1 MGEKEQGSIG
11 EDEARSPF
19 FGGMPPPAEASAF
32 EGTTGGEGIATKPV
46 LVVDGIATK
55 PVQVAFQRTSGH
67 MGASDLASGDQGT
80 VEDKQ

>member
-11 EDEARSPF
+11 EDERGSIHP
-19 FGGMPPPAEASAF
+19 
-32 EGTTGGEGIATKPV
+32 

-67 MGASDLASGDQGT
+67 MGASDLAIGDQGT
-80 VEDKQ
+80 VEDKQNRPH